1 MSGLALLE
9 ARDLSVQHPRP
20 AGWFR
25 RPAAVDVLRGVNLQ
39 LARGERLAVVGESGS
54 GKSTLVRAL
63 LRLVRPS
70 SGQALIAGSDLAI
83 LSPAELR
90 AHRRRVSLVFQDPI
104 ASLNPAMTVQRIVA
118 EPLLVGTIG
127 IPATLRQAQVE
138 AQLQSVGLGREFL
151 QRRPHELSGGQAQR
165 VALARALIAAPEVLI
180 CDEPVSALDMSLRAQ
195 VLALLAGQCRQRSL
209 ALLFVTHDLAAA
221 RLLCDRVL
229 VLRQG
234 EVVEAAT
241 TAALFANPQHAY
253 TRSLLGSMLSV
264 DAAVARGSVSSS

>member
-9 ARDLSVQHPRP
+9 ARDLSVRYQPP
-20 AGWFR
+20 AGWLR
-25 RPAAVDVLRGVNLQ
+25 RSVATDVLRGVNLQ
-39 LARGERLAVVGESGS
+39 LAHGERLAVVGESGS

-63 LRLVRPS
+63 LRLVRPA

-104 ASLNPAMTVQRIVA
+104 ASLNPAMPVQRIVA
-118 EPLLVGTIG
+118 EPLLAGVAGMS
-127 IPATLRQAQVE
+127 AAARQKQVE
-138 AQLQSVGLGREFL
+138 AQLLAVGLGPEFL
-151 QRRPHELSGGQAQR
+151 LRRPHELSGGQAQR
-165 VALARALIAAPEVLI
+165 VALARALIASPEVLI

-234 EVVEAAT
+234 EVVEVAA

-253 TRSLLGSMLSV
+253 TRSLLASMLSV
-264 DAAVARGSVSSS
+264 DLGAARGSVSNS